1 MYEKPFYDV
10 MTTRQREWELGTD
23 DDDHHHNDDDD
34 VTWKTL
40 FDV

>member
-23 DDDHHHNDDDD
+23 DADHNDDD